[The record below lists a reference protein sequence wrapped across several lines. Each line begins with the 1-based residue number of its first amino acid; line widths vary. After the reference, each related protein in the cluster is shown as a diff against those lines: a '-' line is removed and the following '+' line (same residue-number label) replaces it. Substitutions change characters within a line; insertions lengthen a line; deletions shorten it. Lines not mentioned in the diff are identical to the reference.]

1 VSEEPG
7 EKQADRHSS
16 PAEKPPL
23 WRKTGNW
30 MAPVALLIATV
41 AASLAVWTLMNKS
54 PDAPAAAWQDGDSK
68 TRVCTAF
75 DTVARA
81 VQLQTHAELGPDP
94 VAQRAVAGNAR
105 LAMVGGGDYLLS
117 RLDSETPSELADVI
131 RSFAHDLQ
139 DIGMNALADVP
150 NADPAQAKRIT
161 AADASRMQLTDLCA

>member
-1 VSEEPG
+1 
-7 EKQADRHSS
+7 
-16 PAEKPPL
+16 
-23 WRKTGNW
+23 
-30 MAPVALLIATV
+30 MAPAALLIATV
-41 AASLAVWTLMNKS
+41 AAALAVWTLVNKS
-54 PDAPAAAWQDGDSK
+54 PDSSVVAWQDGDSK

-75 DTVARA
+75 DTVAKA

-117 RLDSETPSELADVI
+117 HLDSETPSELADAI

-150 NADPAQAKRIT
+150 STDPAQANRIT
-161 AADASRMQLTDLCA
+161 AADASRTQLIDLCA